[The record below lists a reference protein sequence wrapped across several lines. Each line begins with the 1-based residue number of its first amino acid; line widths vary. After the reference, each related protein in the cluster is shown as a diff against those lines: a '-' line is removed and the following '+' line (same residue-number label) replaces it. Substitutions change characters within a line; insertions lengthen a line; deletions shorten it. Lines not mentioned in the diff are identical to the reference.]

1 MTDQNPIIKT
11 IGKDSFEWLSSKFNK
26 ETTLRDL
33 PDEILDRIGAVDIT
47 VRNYAGNEDAIMS
60 IAVITFAYKMANGVQ
75 QAQFGAKNILLL
87 KVLAKKEKLRREENS
102 HFKYRMWDTPLF
114 KLITGE
120 VGDRIRNMR
129 TMDSPI

>member
-75 QAQFGAKNILLL
+75 QAQFGAKDILLL

-102 HFKYRMWDTPLF
+102 HFKYRIWDTPLF

-120 VGDRIRNMR
+120 VGDRIRNMQ